1 MSLDREPPEIVT
13 SESGQPNPHR
23 AALRV
28 YPLLAL
34 APVCVAPATLLEGM
48 ILGCVTTLILLAGTC
63 CTILVIR
70 HAPPRMRLSAIA
82 FISGALIICAALTMS
97 AWTGPVYRDVGAYLP
112 LLTTGFLCTGFTAER
127 IRSLRRVLKPISLIS
142 ASAFL
147 FMSGLGAVREVLTR
161 GGLLLDAGS
170 VLGIHAAGLSI
181 HLPDSS
187 ALALV
192 VGLPTAGFVAAGI
205 TLAAFSR
212 NPDAA

>member
-1 MSLDREPPEIVT
+1 MSNARIDSDVLASDEE
-13 SESGQPNPHR
+13 QPNAQR

-34 APVCVAPATLLEGM
+34 APVCVSPATLLEGM
-48 ILGCVTTLILLAGTC
+48 ILGCATTLILLIGTC

-70 HAPPRMRLSAIA
+70 HTPARVRLSVIA
-82 FISGALIICAALTMS
+82 FISGAIIVCVALTMS
-97 AWTGPVYRDVGAYLP
+97 AWTGPVYHDVGAYLP

-142 ASAFL
+142 IGTFI
-147 FMSGLGAVREVLTR
+147 FMSALGAVREVLAR
-161 GGLLLDAGS
+161 GGLLLDAES

-192 VGLPTAGFVAAGI
+192 VGLPTAGFIAAGI
-205 TLAAFSR
+205 ALAALSR
-212 NPDAA
+212 TSESA

>member
-1 MSLDREPPEIVT
+1 MNTARTDSDVELIEGE
-13 SESGQPNPHR
+13 QPNAHR

-34 APVCVAPATLLEGM
+34 APVCVSPATLLEGM
-48 ILGCVTTLILLAGTC
+48 ILGIATTLILLVGTC

-70 HAPPRMRLSAIA
+70 HTPARVRLSAIA
-82 FISGALIICAALTMS
+82 FISGAIIVCVALTMS
-97 AWTGPVYRDVGAYLP
+97 AWIGPVYHDVGAYLP

-142 ASAFL
+142 LGSFF
-147 FMSGLGAVREVLTR
+147 FMSGLGAVRELLAR
-161 GGLLLDAGS
+161 GGLLLDAES
-170 VLGIHAAGLSI
+170 VLGIHAAGLST

-205 TLAAFSR
+205 ALAAISKTSGT
-212 NPDAA
+212 A